1 MEITLALIK
10 PHVLRNTYAMQQIRA
25 LISQN
30 FTILDQK
37 EVCITK
43 ELSERFY
50 AEHKGKYFYHRLT
63 SFMNSGPSYALIL
76 QSEACIQKWRSLL
89 GPTKVF
95 RAVYADPNCIRAL
108 YGLSDT
114 RNACHGSDSEESA
127 LREISILFPEFDAA
141 VGSRQAK
148 REEA

>member
-30 FTILDQK
+30 FTVLDQK

-50 AEHKGKYFYHRLT
+50 AEHQGKFFYHRLT
-63 SFMNSGPSYALIL
+63 SFMNRLVDHYP
-76 QSEACIQKWRSLL
+76 
-89 GPTKVF
+89 VH
-95 RAVYADPNCIRAL
+95 
-108 YGLSDT
+108 T
-114 RNACHGSDSEESA
+114 RNIYWIDRYVS
-127 LREISILFPEFDAA
+127 ISHIIFIFLI
-141 VGSRQAK
+141 G
-148 REEA
+148 